1 MSLSKENVIK
11 FSGKPGK
18 GLTCEEFDNKT
29 LSWARKQYGN
39 TYAKQLWENTLVDL
53 RSLDL
58 TEDLDYYT
66 FQEHCDFVYD
76 VLSHESAKHA
86 DTLYT
91 SAKFWTVKWQ
101 MDNRQRQYAKLFCFL
116 ETISEGEAEKQLHV
130 QGVEK
135 TKGIRKHFFER
146 FGSGQ
151 PIVMQERVRKYILAI
166 PMPTVLL
173 FRQEST
179 WLTSLTNLKKSAI
192 TS

>member
-18 GLTCEEFDNKT
+18 GLTFEEFDKKT

-58 TEDLDYYT
+58 SEDLDYYS

-76 VLSHESAKHA
+76 VLSRESAKHA

-101 MDNRQRQYAKLFCFL
+101 L
-116 ETISEGEAEKQLHV
+116 ET
-130 QGVEK
+130 
-135 TKGIRKHFFER
+135 
-146 FGSGQ
+146 GSGNMKNYF
-151 PIVMQERVRKYILAI
+151 V
-166 PMPTVLL
+166 
-173 FRQEST
+173 F
-179 WLTSLTNLKKSAI
+179 
-192 TS
+192 